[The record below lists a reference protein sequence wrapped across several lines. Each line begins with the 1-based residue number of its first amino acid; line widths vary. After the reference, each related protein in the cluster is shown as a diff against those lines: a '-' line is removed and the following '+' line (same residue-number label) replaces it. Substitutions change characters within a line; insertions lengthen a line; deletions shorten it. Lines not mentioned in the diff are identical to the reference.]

1 MDASVFAQALLMH
14 RPDSRE
20 GILALLPAEN
30 RSAVEA
36 ELTRLAGFSSEQ
48 ARESLRALREA
59 QAALEREK
67 AEEKIGSLLK
77 HTSPRLVAWLSRPF

>member
-14 RPDSRE
+14 KPDSRE
-20 GILALLPAEN
+20 GMLALLPAET
-30 RSAVEA
+30 RSAVET

-48 ARESLRALREA
+48 AREGLRALRET

-67 AEEKIGSLLK
+67 AEAKIGSSLK
-77 HTSPRLVAWLSRPF
+77 YASPRLVAWLSRPF